1 MNKNNSRQLTAA
13 LAAFALACSLAACAS
28 ATSGAEGSGLC
39 SQIAQVTRLVV
50 KRANLIRRDHEHF
63 TSPPQVTVSD
73 PAKARSVAEAACA
86 LPPMPSGAVACPAD
100 FGLIYRLTFSA
111 DSAELSPVT
120 VEASGCSV
128 VRGLGQAR
136 TAARSPGFW
145 RVLRKA
151 EGK

>member
-1 MNKNNSRQLTAA
+1 
-13 LAAFALACSLAACAS
+13 
-28 ATSGAEGSGLC
+28 
-39 SQIAQVTRLVV
+39 
-50 KRANLIRRDHEHF
+50 
-63 TSPPQVTVSD
+63 
-73 PAKARSVAEAACA
+73 VAEAACA

-111 DSAELSPVT
+111 DSTELPPVT
-120 VEASGCSV
+120 VEASGCNV

-136 TAARSPGFW
+136 TTARSPGFW